1 MVISYHGAECFKI
14 SQGDITLALNPISKD
29 SKLKPTRFGAD
40 ITLIT
45 TNHPDF
51 NGRDQTSR
59 GDKSSF
65 VIDGPGEYEIKDIF
79 IKGFLSEGPASA
91 KATADKPDKKI
102 NTIYLISFEGMNL
115 CFLGALTNPIL
126 PDETLEAIE
135 DVDILFVPIGVGD
148 PAKDGASTLDPVSAY
163 KLAVSLE
170 PSVIIPMYY
179 QKTALEQFIKEG
191 GEAKVDS
198 LDRFVVKKKDLE
210 DKKSEI
216 VVLKEE

>member
-1 MVISYHGAECFKI
+1 MIISYHGAECFKI

-29 SKLKPTRFGAD
+29 SKFKPTRFGAD

-45 TNHPDF
+45 TNLPDF

-65 VIDGPGEYEIKDIF
+65 VIDCSGEYEIKDVF
-79 IKGFLSEGPASA
+79 IRGFLSEG
-91 KATADKPDKKI
+91 PDKKI

-115 CFLGALTNPIL
+115 CFLGALANPIL
-126 PDETLEAIE
+126 PDETLEAVE
-135 DVDILFVPIGVGD
+135 DVDILFVPIGTG
-148 PAKDGASTLDPVSAY
+148 GTLDPVSAY

-179 QKTALEQFIKEG
+179 SKLALEQFIKEG
-191 GEAKVDS
+191 GETGVES
-198 LDRFVVKKKDLE
+198 LDKFVVKKKDLE
-210 DKKSEI
+210 GKESEI

>member
-79 IKGFLSEGPASA
+79 IKGFLSEGPG
-91 KATADKPDKKI
+91 KKI

-115 CFLGALTNPIL
+115 CFLGALANPTL

-210 DKKSEI
+210 DKESEI

>member
-1 MVISYHGAECFKI
+1 MIISYHGAECFKI
-14 SQGDITLALNPISKD
+14 SQGSITLALNPISKD

-65 VIDGPGEYEIKDIF
+65 VIDGPGEYEIKNIF
-79 IKGFLSEGPASA
+79 IKGFLSEGPAST
-91 KATADKPDKKI
+91 KATADKPARKI

-115 CFLGALTNPIL
+115 CFLGALANPTL

-135 DVDILFVPIGVGD
+135 DIDILFVPLGEG
-148 PAKDGASTLDPVSAY
+148 GTLAPVSAY
-163 KLAVSLE
+163 KLAVLLE
-170 PSVIIPMYY
+170 PSVIIPMHY

-191 GEAKVDS
+191 GAAKVEP
-198 LDRFVVKKKDLE
+198 LDKFVVKKKDLE
-210 DKKSEI
+210 GKESEI

>member
-79 IKGFLSEGPASA
+79 IKGFLSEGP
-91 KATADKPDKKI
+91 DKKM